1 MSEFRGIPPGP
12 NVGTQL
18 KALRRKKK
26 LADTRLE
33 VDQASREDTRALG
46 PSGAPKNADSMPLK
60 HLNLER
66 LQSWF
71 EARQWKPFEYQ
82 LEVWNAMLNGRSGL
96 LHATTGA
103 GKTFA
108 VWMGALLRC
117 AQLETQGR
125 SDKLTSVEGEPKR
138 RGKATTKVMWITPM
152 RALAADTTRALQG
165 SLMDLATDCQ
175 VAAQTGDTDSAQR
188 SAIQKRPP
196 FALVTTP
203 ESLTLML
210 SREASLHGLNELNV
224 LVVDEWHELIGNKR
238 GVQLQLAIA
247 RLIRMNPQLQVWG
260 LSATLGNL
268 QEAMHTLLHPV
279 LLGSNIEPQLVQG
292 LLPKKLVIDSLI
304 PESFERFPWGGHLGI
319 RHVEN
324 IAREIDSAST
334 TLIFTNTRSQAE
346 IWYQALLDIRP
357 DYAGL
362 LALHHGSL
370 DKSVRDWVEQG
381 LKGGLLK
388 AVVCTSS
395 LDLGVDFLP
404 VERVIQI
411 GSPKGVARLLQRA
424 GRSGHAPGRPS
435 RITVVPTHALE
446 LMEAAAARY
455 AAENKQIESRQSP
468 ENPLDVLVQ
477 HLVTIAMGGG
487 FTPEELFNEVRL
499 SKAYSTLT
507 RESFDWVVRFVVQ
520 GGDSLQAYPDY
531 QRVQL
536 AEDGKY
542 RVLRR
547 DIARRHAM
555 SIGTILSD
563 SAMHVAWMTGGRLGT
578 IEEGFIARLK
588 AGDCFSFA
596 GRVLELV
603 KVRDM
608 TAYVRKANRKKA
620 TVPQWQG
627 GKMPLSSELAY
638 ASLQMLDEAHQHI
651 ANNTR
656 SAKPELQALEG
667 LLKLQQA
674 WSDLPRPGVL
684 LVEQLQSKEGH
695 HLFVYPFEGRM
706 VHIGLASLI
715 AWRASQHRPNT
726 FSIAMNDY
734 GFELLSAEPIDWGVW
749 LKVEPSQLFSE
760 DHLLQDITDCLNAS
774 ELAQRRFR
782 EIARISGLVF
792 QGYPGAGKSTKQL
805 QASSGLFY
813 EVFKKHDSGNL
824 LLNQAEREALEQ
836 ELELNRLGKAL
847 ANMRQARLIWK
858 QIQRPT
864 PFAFPLLIERL
875 RESVSNES
883 LNDRVARMV
892 KDLEEAALAN
902 VG

>member
-1 MSEFRGIPPGP
+1 MLSP
-12 NVGTQL
+12 VS
-18 KALRRKKK
+18 LR
-26 LADTRLE
+26 D
-33 VDQASREDTRALG
+33 
-46 PSGAPKNADSMPLK
+46 
-60 HLNLER
+60 LNLDT
-66 LQSWF
+66 LQRWF
-71 EARQWKPFEYQ
+71 EARQWVPFDYQ
-82 LEVWNAMLNGRSGL
+82 QEVWAAMLEGRSGL

-108 VWMGALLRC
+108 VWMGALLRT
-117 AQLETQGR
+117 ASLPRPKGAATQ
-125 SDKLTSVEGEPKR
+125 
-138 RGKATTKVMWITPM
+138 VMWITPM

-165 SLMDLATDCQ
+165 SLTELASDCQ
-175 VAAQTGDTDSAQR
+175 VAALTGDTSSAGR
-188 SAIQKRPP
+188 SAIQKKPP

-210 SREASLHGLNELNV
+210 SKPTGLEGLGKLNV

-247 RLIRMNPQLQVWG
+247 RLVRLNPGLLVWG

-268 QEAMHTLLHPV
+268 QEAMDTLLYPV
-279 LLGSNIEPQLVQG
+279 QLSRKKKPRLVQG
-292 LLPKKLVIDSLI
+292 HLPKRLVIDSLI
-304 PESFERFPWGGHLGI
+304 PESFERFPWGGHLGL
-319 RHVEN
+319 RHAESV
-324 IAREIDSAST
+324 AREIDSAST
-334 TLIFTNTRSQAE
+334 TLIFTNTRAQAE

-381 LKGGLLK
+381 LKEGLLK

-446 LMEAAAARY
+446 LMEAAAARF
-455 AAENKQIESRQSP
+455 AAENRQIETRHSP

-487 FTPEELFNEVRL
+487 FTPDDLFDEVCL
-499 SKAYSTLT
+499 SKAYSNLS
-507 RESFDWVVRFVVQ
+507 RESFDWALRFVVQ
-520 GGDSLQAYPDY
+520 GGESLQAYPDY

-536 AEDGKY
+536 DEDGLYK
-542 RVLRR
+542 VLRR

-555 SIGTILSD
+555 SIGTIVSN
-563 SAMHVAWMTGGRLGT
+563 SSMNVAWMTGGRLGS

-596 GRVLELV
+596 GRILELV

-627 GKMPLSSELAY
+627 GKMPLSSELAS
-638 ASLQMLDEAHQHI
+638 ASLCMLEEAHRHRVNQ
-651 ANNTR
+651 TR
-656 SAKPELQALEG
+656 SDKPELRALEG
-667 LLKLQQA
+667 LLNLQQA

-684 LVEQLQSKEGH
+684 LVEQLQSREGH

-715 AWRASQHRPNT
+715 AWRASRHRPNT

-734 GFELLSAEPIDWGVW
+734 GFELLSAEPIDWGLW
-749 LKVEPSQLFSE
+749 LKDTPCPLFGP
-760 DHLLQDITDCLNAS
+760 DNLLEDITDCLNAS

-813 EVFKKHDSGNL
+813 EVFKKYDSNNL
-824 LLNQAEREALEQ
+824 LLSQAEREALEQ
-836 ELELNRLGKAL
+836 ELELNRLSAAL
-847 ANMRQARLIWK
+847 TRMRHAHLAWK
-858 QIQRPT
+858 QIDRPT

-883 LNDRVARMV
+883 LSDRIARMV
-892 KDLEEAALAN
+892 SELEEAALAKP
-902 VG
+902 VL